1 MAFGAGSNGTGRGG
15 RRWSNSGMLT
25 EMNVVPLVDVVLVLL
40 IIFMLTASAMEFGL
54 EIEVPEV
61 KETKPSAEEHPV
73 ISIDRNNQ
81 VFLGSE
87 PTNINLLGE
96 SLQQQFPD
104 DMAVYLRMDKQV
116 NAEQF
121 LQVVD
126 ALNRT
131 GYKVSVVTRAADLP
145 GK

>member
-1 MAFGAGSNGTGRGG
+1 
-15 RRWSNSGMLT
+15 
-25 EMNVVPLVDVVLVLL
+25 MNVVPLVDVVLVLL

-61 KETKPSAEEHPV
+61 KETKSSAEEHPV

-87 PTNINLLGE
+87 ATNINLLGE
-96 SLQQQFPD
+96 ALQQQFPD
-104 DMAVYLRMDKQV
+104 DMSVYLRMDKQV